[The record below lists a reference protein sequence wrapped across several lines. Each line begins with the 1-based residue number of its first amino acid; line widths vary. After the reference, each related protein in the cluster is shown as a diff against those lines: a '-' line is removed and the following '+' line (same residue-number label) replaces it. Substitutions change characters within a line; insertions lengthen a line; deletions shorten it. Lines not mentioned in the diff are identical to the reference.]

1 MNKLRILDSMQR
13 TLARLR
19 CVVVIG
25 LLAAS
30 LVNGRSQGTVTFN
43 NNQVAPHGTNYY
55 ELGMAFNVII
65 PTRGGGS
72 TSYDGMVIEPGNV
85 FANIP
90 SNSTPYMSFFQQFSP
105 DDYVVFS
112 LTNGY
117 SFGLTSVNLA
127 DPNSPSL
134 SPVPI
139 SFIGFLGNGS
149 SVTNTFTTPGGGATS
164 FLNYTFTSAFASGLT
179 SVDIFSTR
187 WAMDNLVFGNVTAP
201 EPGIESLI
209 AVGLL
214 AFAVRKIQGVQN
226 IRRKNF
232 GGVLYRLLGKR

>member
-1 MNKLRILDSMQR
+1 MNMNKLRILDSMQRTLARLRCVVVIGFLAASLVNGRRQGTGKFNQRSQGHHR

-72 TSYDGMVIEPGNV
+72 PSYDGMVIEPGNV

-127 DPNSPSL
+127 DPNSPTL

-149 SVTNTFTTPGGGATS
+149 SV
-164 FLNYTFTSAFASGLT
+164 
-179 SVDIFSTR
+179 
-187 WAMDNLVFGNVTAP
+187 
-201 EPGIESLI
+201 
-209 AVGLL
+209 
-214 AFAVRKIQGVQN
+214 
-226 IRRKNF
+226 
-232 GGVLYRLLGKR
+232 